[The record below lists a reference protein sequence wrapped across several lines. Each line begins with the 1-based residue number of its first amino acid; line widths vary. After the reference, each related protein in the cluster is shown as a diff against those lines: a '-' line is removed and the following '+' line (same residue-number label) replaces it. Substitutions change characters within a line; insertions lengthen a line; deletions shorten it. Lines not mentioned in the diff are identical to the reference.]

1 MAPVTPT
8 PQRTTAPGRSGIWL
22 VLLAIASVQ
31 LGAAVAKNLFGV
43 VPPLS
48 MVWLRLAAA
57 SVALLL
63 ILGLRRVRA
72 TPKKLPGPAQRNWR
86 DALAYSVCLVG
97 MNICIYEAF
106 ARLPLGIAVTLEFLG
121 PLAVAVLGS
130 RRALDVLWAMLALA
144 GVALLGFTPTHLDP
158 LGVAFALLAGACWA
172 GYILTT
178 ARVGRSW
185 PGLEAL
191 TLACT
196 LGAVALAVP
205 AISQAGPQL
214 WRADVLLAGAGVGLL
229 SSVIPYSLEMAALRS
244 IAPSVFGILMSLEP
258 AAAALAALLLLG
270 ERLSPTDLLAMG
282 CVVVASIG
290 ATRAQATG
298 ATTAAASPP
307 SSPPADTPGAQQG
320 AARS

>member
-1 MAPVTPT
+1 M
-8 PQRTTAPGRSGIWL
+8 
-22 VLLAIASVQ
+22 
-31 LGAAVAKNLFGV
+31 
-43 VPPLS
+43 
-48 MVWLRLAAA
+48 
-57 SVALLL
+57 
-63 ILGLRRVRA
+63 
-72 TPKKLPGPAQRNWR
+72 
-86 DALAYSVCLVG
+86 
-97 MNICIYEAF
+97 
-106 ARLPLGIAVTLEFLG
+106 
-121 PLAVAVLGS
+121 
-130 RRALDVLWAMLALA
+130 
-144 GVALLGFTPTHLDP
+144 
-158 LGVAFALLAGACWA
+158 
-172 GYILTT
+172 
-178 ARVGRSW
+178 
-185 PGLEAL
+185 
-191 TLACT
+191 
-196 LGAVALAVP
+196 ALAVP

-307 SSPPADTPGAQQG
+307 SSPPADTPSAQQG

>member
-1 MAPVTPT
+1 MGIPGRRPSSLGPVPLHQPPRGTVACVNPT
-8 PQRTTAPGRSGIWL
+8 PGRSGIWL

-31 LGAAVAKNLFGV
+31 FGAAVAKDLFGV

-57 SVALLL
+57 SLALLVL
-63 ILGLRRVRA
+63 LAVCRARTVSRIGGGLRPQIRDTVD
-72 TPKKLPGPAQRNWR
+72 GPAPAARNWP
-86 DALAYSVCLVG
+86 DGLAYSVCLVG
-97 MNICIYEAF
+97 MNVSIYEAF
-106 ARLPLGIAVTLEFLG
+106 ARLPLGLAVTLEFLG

-130 RRALDVLWAMLALA
+130 RRALDVLWALLALA

-196 LGAVALAVP
+196 VGAVLLAVP
-205 AISQAGPQL
+205 AISQAGAQL
-214 WRADVLLAGAGVGLL
+214 LRPDVLLAGAGVGLL
-229 SSVIPYSLEMAALRS
+229 SSVIPYALEMVALRT
-244 IAPSVFGILMSLEP
+244 IRPGVFGILMSLEP

-270 ERLSPTDLLAMG
+270 ERLSPTDLQLPMQL
-282 CVVVASIG
+282 V
-290 ATRAQATG
+290 
-298 ATTAAASPP
+298 
-307 SSPPADTPGAQQG
+307 QG
-320 AARS
+320 